1 MIARC
6 IVLAGMVALT
16 GLAFES
22 ATAQDEATGAFPQ
35 QSALE
40 GIRFNDISDPP
51 GFEMS
56 WGESRAARYSRFQVA
71 QSQSTL
77 AETPEGGGARRYE
90 ATLTVPT
97 PVNGLDVSLSH
108 RTALT
113 VDRAGDIGGTSSGA
127 EVRVGRNLARLVRPW
142 NVSASE
148 QSSWYI
154 FLASDG
160 QALTWTPESAALV
173 GQRGLRLQ
181 DRVTI
186 GDTQVGIGYDFGM
199 MQASLGY
206 TQREI
211 TYDRA
216 RGLDGIDQREDF
228 VGVMFSIRR

>member
-1 MIARC
+1 MVARC
-6 IVLAGMVALT
+6 VVLAGLLALS
-16 GLAFES
+16 GLAAES
-22 ATAQDEATGAFPQ
+22 APAQEEAVGAFPQ

-40 GIRFNDISDPP
+40 GIRFNDFVDPP

-56 WGESRAARYSRFQVA
+56 WGPARAARYSGLQIDRSSLADDLAGDARQYQVA
-71 QSQSTL
+71 V
-77 AETPEGGGARRYE
+77 
-90 ATLTVPT
+90 TVPT
-97 PVNGLDVSLSH
+97 PLDGVDIALAH
-108 RTALT
+108 RTALS
-113 VDRAGDIGGTSSGA
+113 VDRNGDIGRTSSGA
-127 EVRVGRNLARLVRPW
+127 EVRVGSNLARLVRPW
-142 NVSASE
+142 DVAAGE

-160 QALTWTPESAALV
+160 QALTWTPETAALV

-186 GDTQVGIGYDFGM
+186 GDTQIGIGYDFGR

-216 RGLDGIDQREDF
+216 RGQDGLDEREDF
-228 VGVMFSIRR
+228 IGLMFSIRR